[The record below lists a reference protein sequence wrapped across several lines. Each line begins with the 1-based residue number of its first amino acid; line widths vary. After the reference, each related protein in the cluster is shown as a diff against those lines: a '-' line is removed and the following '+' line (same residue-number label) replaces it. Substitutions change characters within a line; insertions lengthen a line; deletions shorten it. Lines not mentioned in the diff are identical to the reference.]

1 MRYNSRKVML
11 ESCIDMKYKDNNQY
25 LYNNTMW
32 LEQQEVLNTLSDSKI
47 GLEKETLR
55 VGQEGNISQQ
65 PHPVVLGSALTH
77 SYITTDYSES
87 LTEFITPPL
96 NSMHEALHFLNNTQ
110 KYVYDKLDNEILWAT
125 SMPCVVAGET
135 SIPIAEYGSSNV
147 GKINP
152 LYRKGIGH
160 RYGRVMQVIAGVHYN
175 YSLGKSFWLK
185 YQEYKSN
192 TDSLTDFISEQY
204 FGILRNLLRNGWVIP
219 YLFGASPAV
228 CKSFLGGQSTNL
240 EHFDVTTYYQPYATS
255 LRMGDIGYQNNKENE
270 SGVKADYNSLSNYV
284 DSLKSATETP
294 YSGYVNIGIKS
305 NGDYQ
310 QLNTHIL
317 QIENEYYSTVRP
329 KQILNANEKPSL
341 ALKKRGV
348 QYIELR
354 SLDVN
359 AFEPSG
365 INEEQMYFIEA
376 FILLCLFQDSPSITK
391 QEQVEIDRNE
401 IETAHYG
408 RQPDFKLIQCGTERL
423 LKDWGVE
430 LCDNMKP
437 ICRALDKANDTSNY
451 TKSLVVQRD
460 AFIDSNK
467 TPSARM
473 LNEMKSKQEGFY
485 HFALRLSQQHKQ
497 FFDNFELSENDINFY
512 NNAVTQSIQKQHD
525 IEQSDSISF
534 DEYLENYFSQT

>member
-1 MRYNSRKVML
+1 
-11 ESCIDMKYKDNNQY
+11 MKSTGKQYYLDNIR
-25 LYNNTMW
+25 W
-32 LEQQEVLNTLSDSKI
+32 LEQDDVLATLPESKI

-55 VGQEGNISQQ
+55 VGNEGKISQL
-65 PHPVVLGSALTH
+65 PHPVSLGSALTH
-77 SYITTDYSES
+77 STITTDYSES
-87 LTEFITPPL
+87 LTELITPPL
-96 NSMHEALHFLNNTQ
+96 HSIQAALTFLNNTQ

-135 SIPIAEYGSSNV
+135 SIPIAEYGSSNM
-147 GKINP
+147 GKMKTV
-152 LYRKGIGH
+152 YRKGLGH

-175 YSLGKSFWLK
+175 YSLGASFWSN
-185 YQEYKSN
+185 YQKHRKNADPLNE
-192 TDSLTDFISEQY
+192 FISEQY
-204 FGILRNLLRNGWVIP
+204 FSLLRNLLRHGWVIP

-270 SGVKADYNSLSNYV
+270 SGVKADYSSLNNYV
-284 DSLKSATETP
+284 KSLKSATETP
-294 YSGYVNIGIKS
+294 YSGYVNIGVKS
-305 NGDYQ
+305 KGEYQ

-329 KQILNANEKPSL
+329 KQILDSNEKPSL

-348 QYIELR
+348 QYIEIR

-365 INEEQMYFIEA
+365 ITEEQMYFIEA
-376 FILLCLFQDSPSITK
+376 FILLCLLQESPKIST
-391 QEQVEIDRNE
+391 QEQEEIDRNE

-408 RQPDFKLIQCGTERL
+408 RKPDFKLLQLGQQRL
-423 LKDWGVE
+423 LKDWGVA
-430 LCDNMKP
+430 LCDDMKP
-437 ICRALDKANDTSNY
+437 ICAVLDKANNTSNY
-451 TKSLVVQRD
+451 SQSLIIQRE

-473 LNEMKSKQEGFY
+473 LQEMKDNEEGFY
-485 HFALRLSQQHKQ
+485 HFALRLSQQHKL
-497 FFDNFELSENDINFY
+497 FFDNYQLAEKDINSY
-512 NNAVTQSIQKQHD
+512 DAMVLSSIEKLKK
-525 IEQSDSISF
+525 IEQSDTISF
-534 DEYLENYFSQT
+534 EQYLENYFSQT

>member
-1 MRYNSRKVML
+1 
-11 ESCIDMKYKDNNQY
+11 MK
-25 LYNNTMW
+25 NTGINYYTENINW
-32 LEQQEVLNTLSDSKI
+32 LQRDDVLSTLPDSKI

-55 VGQEGNISQQ
+55 VGQEGKISQL
-65 PHPVVLGSALTH
+65 PHPESLGSALTH

-96 NSMHEALHFLNNTQ
+96 NSIQEALTFLNNTQ
-110 KYVYDKLDNEILWAT
+110 KFVYDKLDNEILWAT

-135 SIPIAEYGSSNV
+135 SIPIAEYGSSNA
-147 GKINP
+147 GKMKTV
-152 LYRKGIGH
+152 YRKGLGH
-160 RYGRVMQVIAGVHYN
+160 RYGRVMQVIAGVHFN
-175 YSLGKSFWLK
+175 YSLGETFWNK
-185 YQEYKSN
+185 YQKHKN
-192 TDSLTDFISEQY
+192 NKDNLQDFISEQY
-204 FGILRNLLRNGWVIP
+204 FSLLRNLLRNGWVIP

-240 EHFDVTTYYQPYATS
+240 EHFDVTTYYHPYATS

-270 SGVKADYNSLSNYV
+270 SGVKADYSSLDDYV
-284 DSLKSATETP
+284 NSLKSATETP
-294 YSGYVNIGIKS
+294 YSGYVNIGVTNK
-305 NGDYQ
+305 GEYQ

-329 KQILNANEKPSL
+329 KQILISNEKPSL

-376 FILLCLFQDSPSITK
+376 FILFCLLQESPNISN
-391 QEQVEIDRNE
+391 QEQIEIDHNE

-408 RQPDFKLIQCGTERL
+408 RKPGLTLLQHGEKRL
-423 LKDWGVE
+423 LTDWGVA
-430 LCDNMKP
+430 LCDDMES
-437 ICRALDKANDTSNY
+437 ICASLDTANQTTQYSRSLKIQRA
-451 TKSLVVQRD
+451 
-460 AFIDSNK
+460 AFIDSDK

-473 LNEMKSKQEGFY
+473 LQDMKNRDEGFY
-485 HFALRLSQQHKQ
+485 HFALRLSQQHKM
-497 FFDNFELSENDINFY
+497 FFDNYTLNKNEVEFY
-512 NNAVTQSIQKQHD
+512 NTMVNSSIEKQKE
-525 IEQSDSISF
+525 IEASDSITF
-534 DEYLENYFSQT
+534 EHYLENYFSQT

>member
-1 MRYNSRKVML
+1 
-11 ESCIDMKYKDNNQY
+11 MKMSDNNRY
-25 LYNNTMW
+25 LINNINW
-32 LEQQEVLNTLSDSKI
+32 LQQDDVLNTLLDSKI

-55 VGQEGNISQQ
+55 VGHEGKISQL
-65 PHPVVLGSALTH
+65 PHPEILGSALTH
-77 SYITTDYSES
+77 EYITTDYSES
-87 LTEFITPPL
+87 LIEFITPPL
-96 NSMHEALHFLNNTQ
+96 NTIQEALTFLNNTQ
-110 KYVYDKLDNEILWAT
+110 KFVYDRLDNEILWST
-125 SMPCVVAGET
+125 SMPCVVAGEA

-147 GKINP
+147 GKMKTV
-152 LYRKGIGH
+152 YRKGLGH

-175 YSLGKSFWLK
+175 YSLGERFWAK
-185 YQEYKSN
+185 YQLQRKN
-192 TDSLTDFISEQY
+192 AGSLNDFISEQY
-204 FGILRNLLRNGWVIP
+204 FALLRNLLRNGWVIP

-270 SGVKADYNSLSNYV
+270 SGVKADYSSLNNYV
-284 DSLKSATETP
+284 ESLKSATETP
-294 YSGYVNIGIKS
+294 YPGYVNIGVK
-305 NGDYQ
+305 NKGEYQ

-376 FILLCLFQDSPSITK
+376 FILLCLLQESPAITK

-408 RQPDFKLIQCGTERL
+408 RKPGFKLLQCGNEIL
-423 LKDWGVE
+423 LRDWGVT
-430 LCDNMKP
+430 LCDEMNS
-437 ICRALDKANDTSNY
+437 ICIALDTANKTTNY
-451 TKSLVVQRD
+451 TKSLAIQRD
-460 AFIDSNK
+460 AFIDSNN
-467 TPSARM
+467 TPSAKM
-473 LNEMKSKQEGFY
+473 LIEMKNKEEGFY
-485 HFALRLSQQHKQ
+485 HFALRLSQQHKI
-497 FFDNFELSENDINFY
+497 FFDDYKLSENDIEFY
-512 NNAVTQSIQKQHD
+512 NAIVTSSVTKQKE
-525 IEQSDSISF
+525 IEKSDSITF
-534 DEYLENYFSQT
+534 EQYLENYFSQI